1 MALPYVIGG
10 SVNTLRKK
18 SCSEFLTDSSPEGI
32 LKPDAI
38 VFKPVCTPPTIK
50 FEQA

>member
-10 SVNTLRKK
+10 SVNTPLKK
-18 SCSEFLTDSSPEGI
+18 SSSEFLTDPSLEGI

-38 VFKPVCTPPTIK
+38 VFKPVCTLPTIK